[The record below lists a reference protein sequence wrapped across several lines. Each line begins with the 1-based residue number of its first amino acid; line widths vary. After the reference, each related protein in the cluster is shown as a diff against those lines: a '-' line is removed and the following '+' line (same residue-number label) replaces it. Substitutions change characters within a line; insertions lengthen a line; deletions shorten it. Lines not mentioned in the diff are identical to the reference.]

1 MGHTHCLGI
10 DTCEIKPANQC
21 SFMLSNIILS
31 IANGLKPWEM
41 MLLHTVKTH
50 GGGGGGGAGVMCV
63 VVGFWMFPMRM
74 DGLLFV
80 SPRI

>member
-50 GGGGGGGAGVMCV
+50 GGGVGGGGGGGGGGLCV
-63 VVGFWMFPMRM
+63 LWWAFGC
-74 DGLLFV
+74 
-80 SPRI
+80 SQ